1 MFSFR
6 SFMVTC
12 LMFRSL
18 SHFEFVCVCM
28 VKGSVLTSL
37 IYMQKQLPFGG
48 GGLLW
53 SHRGVQVC

>member
-1 MFSFR
+1 
-6 SFMVTC
+6 MVTC
-12 LMFRSL
+12 LMVRSL
-18 SHFEFVCVCM
+18 SHFEFLCVCM